1 MFVTKRKLKEENS
14 ALRRKIHELEHH
26 ERRSALV
33 EKANLPKCKSVACY
47 NCEHC
52 TFLYNPSNGA
62 LYLLGCGLGLSCN
75 EFVYTDANKP
85 PLWEGANAILRDEG
99 LPQECEKGY
108 LPDAVSSAPRP
119 PCHVV

>member
-33 EKANLPKCKSVACY
+33 EKYDLPKCKSVACY
-47 NCEHC
+47 NCKHC
-52 TFLYNPSNGA
+52 TFLYNPGSGA
-62 LYLLGCGLGLSCN
+62 LYLLGCGLGLSCDG
-75 EFVYTDANKP
+75 FTYTDANKP